1 MRPRG
6 RAIGNIASL
15 ACWEDVTERAC
26 VGWGRAWTPVP
37 RYWVLSVLDVWR
49 WTADA
54 DLLRAYAAEL
64 DAKLSLAL
72 DQVLLFVVWFDDG
85 GFVVVVRRAG
95 DGAGARDESVRAL
108 LWVGDVGL
116 SCGEGA
122 LGRRC

>member
-6 RAIGNIASL
+6 RAIANITSL
-15 ACWEDVTERAC
+15 ACWEDITERAGV
-26 VGWGRAWTPVP
+26 VGLGRAWNPVP

-54 DLLRAYAAEL
+54 ELLRAYAAEL

-72 DQVLLFVVWFDDG
+72 DQVLFVCGSATAGSLF
-85 GFVVVVRRAG
+85 
-95 DGAGARDESVRAL
+95 GARATALALVMSQPARLL

-116 SCGEGA
+116 VCGEGA